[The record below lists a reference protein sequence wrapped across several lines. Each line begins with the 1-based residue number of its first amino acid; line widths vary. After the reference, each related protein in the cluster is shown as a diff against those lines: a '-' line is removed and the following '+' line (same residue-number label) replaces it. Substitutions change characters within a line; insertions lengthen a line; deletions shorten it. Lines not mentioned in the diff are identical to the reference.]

1 MSLLSNKN
9 KKENK
14 MNPEQEPS
22 VLSEE
27 KTKEMEARGHA
38 QVEINDLFNNGRLA
52 NPSER
57 AMDNDPKL
65 RLIESDKARYDALEA
80 AKGGAL
86 DGINDP
92 AEKAALTE
100 RYQQEGQKGLES
112 LVESLQKKVTTG
124 PVNPEQLGTFVAEQ
138 QLGTDVNPEQLGTFV
153 AEQQLGTDARGTV
166 AMEQA
171 TEAATHGVESA
182 LTPEVPQTVQTPEI
196 SQ

>member
-124 PVNPEQLGTFVAEQ
+124 PI
-138 QLGTDVNPEQLGTFV
+138 NPEQLGTFV